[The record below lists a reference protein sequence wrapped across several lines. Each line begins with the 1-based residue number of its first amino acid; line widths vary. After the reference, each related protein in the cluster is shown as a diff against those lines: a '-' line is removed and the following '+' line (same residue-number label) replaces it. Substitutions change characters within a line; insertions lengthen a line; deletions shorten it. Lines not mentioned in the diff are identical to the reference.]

1 MKMRAKL
8 FLAGIFLATL
18 TTMAFTQQPGSGQ
31 GQRNG
36 TGKGTAY
43 VDANKNGICDN
54 YENKTVNCAR
64 HGKNGTACMGGCG
77 QRARQGCG
85 QRAGHGSGQ
94 SQGRDQVKGSNFV
107 DANKNGICDNFEA
120 ATKK

>member
-8 FLAGIFLATL
+8 ILTGIAL
-18 TTMAFTQQPGSGQ
+18 TVITTVAFTQQPGSGK

-54 YENKTVNCAR
+54 YENKTADFAR
-64 HGKNGTACMGGCG
+64 HGKNGTACNGGC
-77 QRARQGCG
+77 CH
-85 QRAGHGSGQ
+85 RAGQEGSAQ
-94 SQGRDQVKGSNFV
+94 NQGRGRGKGRNFV
-107 DANKNGICDNFEA
+107 DADKNGICDYYEA
-120 ATKK
+120 ASKK